1 MEAKMKTLQEMY
13 DLYNAKKLSPLTVE
27 AAKELKGKKIQT
39 IYFGYAHQDNTF
51 EFVVGDLVSEL
62 EYYRNL
68 KEECY
73 PDKNGHKN
81 RAEYWESY
89 MTAEQ
94 LKERKD
100 TLLLTDSEGKYTYI
114 QYQPAYDCCKD
125 HWMWCSDVD
134 RGVSYIVVED

>member
-1 MEAKMKTLQEMY
+1 MKTLQEMY
-13 DLYNAKKLSPLTVE
+13 DLYHAKKLSPLTIE
-27 AAKELKGKKIQT
+27 KAKELKGKKIQT
-39 IYFGYAHQDNTF
+39 IYFGYAHQDDTF

-68 KEECY
+68 KEDRFPNE
-73 PDKNGHKN
+73 KGHKN
-81 RAEYWESY
+81 RAEEWESW
-89 MTAEQ
+89 MTKEQ
-94 LKERKD
+94 LQRHKD

-114 QYQPAYDCCKD
+114 QYQPAYDFSGD